1 MERTFLSLFSL
12 FACVPVFGFALA
24 AEDSK
29 GSGQMGIGQ
38 GHMMSTPE
46 QCQALMTKM
55 QHQRSLMQQMDKDLQ
70 QRVEAMKQD
79 TPQERRRTWK
89 AFIFAGFFWQNQR
102 Q

>member
-55 QHQRSLMQQMDKDLQ
+55 QQQRSLM
-70 QRVEAMKQD
+70 
-79 TPQERRRTWK
+79 
-89 AFIFAGFFWQNQR
+89 
-102 Q
+102 